1 MNKFVKYFAPGSH
14 FNPQRFSEEARHA
27 GIMCIP
33 SGDNVIIDRDK
44 LNSIPESLLP
54 PWILRN
60 KSSINNPL
68 CTGLAPM
75 IAASEVGVE
84 L

>member
-1 MNKFVKYFAPGSH
+1 MDKFIKYFAPGSR
-14 FNPQRFSEEARHA
+14 FNSQRFSEKARHA

-33 SGDNVIIDRDK
+33 TDNDVIIDRHS
-44 LNSIPESLLP
+44 LNSIPENLLP
-54 PWILRN
+54 PWLLKN

-68 CTGLAPM
+68 CTTPAP
-75 IAASEVGVE
+75 A

>member
-1 MNKFVKYFAPGSH
+1 MERKDIMTNFVTYFAPGPR
-14 FNPQRFSEEARHA
+14 FNNQRFSDEARHA

-44 LNSIPESLLP
+44 LNSLPESLLT
-54 PWILRN
+54 PWLLKN

-68 CTGLAPM
+68 CTAP
-75 IAASEVGVE
+75 APA